1 LTQTITYTTL
11 TTLINDSTVT
21 AAQAEAIID
30 HAINKINIY
39 MPTAN
44 VLTNLS
50 GTSGSMTG
58 TYTSA
63 QAGGIIDVAVIVYN
77 NIYINSGAQSTS
89 TGVGGL
95 QYSSSGSSTSGSLID
110 DVAKEVA
117 RQLKTAAADP
127 PIYVGNSPLPT
138 S

>member
-1 LTQTITYTTL
+1 LTQTVTYTTL

-30 HAINKINIY
+30 HAINKINVY
-39 MPTAN
+39 MPSAN
-44 VLTNLS
+44 ALDNLS
-50 GTSGSMTG
+50 GTSGSKTG

-63 QAGGIIDVAVIVYN
+63 ETGGIIDVAVAVYN
-77 NIYINSGAQSTS
+77 NIYVNSGAESTS
-89 TGVGGL
+89 FGL
-95 QYSSSGSSTSGSLID
+95 GAISSSSSGSSTSMSID
-110 DVAKEVA
+110 DVAKDVA
-117 RQLKTAAADP
+117 RQLRIAAADP

>member
-1 LTQTITYTTL
+1 LTQTVTYTTL

-39 MPTAN
+39 MPAAN
-44 VLTNLS
+44 ALDNLS
-50 GTSGSMTG
+50 GTSGSKSG
-58 TYTSA
+58 TYSSA
-63 QAGGIIDVAVIVYN
+63 EAGGIIDVAVAVYN
-77 NIYINSGAQSTS
+77 NIYVNSGAESTS
-89 TGVGGL
+89 RSMGVISE
-95 QYSSSGSSTSGSLID
+95 SSSGSSTSMSID
-110 DVAKEVA
+110 DVAKDVA
-117 RQLKTAAADP
+117 RQLRTAAADP